1 MRPVDEIQRVNDR
14 LVFWQ
19 GYEPAAKVDLS
30 SHACLTAQGWVLVDP
45 IPLRDEVLAEFCGR
59 EKVAAI
65 VLTNANHKRAAADYQ
80 KKTGARIF
88 AHEGARGEFP
98 AGDVQWIKW
107 IKDAEQVCGL
117 EAIHLPGFVAGEIA
131 LHSPEDG
138 GIMLMGDA
146 LVNLE
151 STGFALL
158 PDKYCDN
165 PKAARESAQKLL
177 QFSFELMTFAHGLP
191 IIAGAKRRLKQL
203 LP

>member
-1 MRPVDEIQRVNDR
+1 MRPVDEIQRVNER

-19 GYEPAAKVDLS
+19 GYEPAVKVDLS
-30 SHACLTAQGWVLVDP
+30 SHAWLTAQGWVLIDP
-45 IPLRDEVLAEFCGR
+45 IPLRDEALAELRGG

-65 VLTNANHKRAAADYQ
+65 VLTNGNHERAAADYQ

-88 AHEGARGEFP
+88 AHEGARG
-98 AGDVQWIKW
+98 ALSDGDVQWIK
-107 IKDAEQVCGL
+107 DTEEVCGL
-117 EAIHLPGFVAGEIA
+117 AAIHLPGFAAGEIA
-131 LHSPEDG
+131 LHAPEGG
-138 GIMLMGDA
+138 GIVMMGDA

-158 PDKYCDN
+158 PDKYCDD
-165 PKAARESAQKLL
+165 PKLARESAQKLL